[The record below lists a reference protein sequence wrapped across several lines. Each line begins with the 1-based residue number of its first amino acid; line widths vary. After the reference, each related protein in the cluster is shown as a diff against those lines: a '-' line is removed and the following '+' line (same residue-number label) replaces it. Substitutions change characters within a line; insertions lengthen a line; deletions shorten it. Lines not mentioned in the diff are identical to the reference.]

1 MAWLAP
7 TIGYVFVLSAMGIT
21 SKLALRTLSWQE
33 LIPWAMIAY
42 VVTVAV
48 MLPAGQTRFTWGV
61 GGAWAAAAGVAAVAA
76 LALLYTG
83 LSHGDASK
91 VIPVSAAYPAV
102 TLVFSAIFLSEQI
115 SLARV
120 GGMLLVVLGVVILS
134 AAR

>member
-7 TIGYVFVLSAMGIT
+7 TIGYVFVLAAMGIT

-42 VVTVAV
+42 IVTVAA
-48 MLPAGQTRFTWGV
+48 MLPAGQTRFTWGP
-61 GGAWAAAAGVAAVAA
+61 GTAWAAAAGVAAVAA
-76 LALLYTG
+76 LGLLYTA

-102 TLVFSAIFLSEQI
+102 TLVFSALFLSEHI
-115 SLARV
+115 SAARV
-120 GGMLLVVLGVVILS
+120 GGMFLVVAGVVVLS